1 MSNKVKVAVYTL
13 GDLMTNCYC
22 LYDRNDALLI
32 DPGGPSQEL
41 IEFFVSQKLNLRYII
56 NTHGHGD
63 HIDGNRM
70 LQERYGVPILIHAAD
85 RRMLLS
91 ATANLSAFFGPGVVS
106 PDAARTLEDRETVPL
121 GEESLEVLATPGHSP
136 GSICLY
142 KPGLLFSGDTL
153 FRESVGRTDFPGG
166 DSRVL
171 LTGIRERLLVLPPE
185 TVVLPGHGA
194 PTTIGH
200 EQLNNPFL
208 AGIDAL

>member
-1 MSNKVKVAVYTL
+1 MDYRRFIMGEL
-13 GDLMTNCYC
+13 ETNCY
-22 LYDRNDALLI
+22 LVWSGKAAGVI
-32 DPGGPSQEL
+32 DPAGPVDQLVGFIDQTGLEL
-41 IEFFVSQKLNLRYII
+41 KWII

-63 HIDGNRM
+63 HIGGNGP
-70 LQERYGVPILIHAAD
+70 LQERYGAPILIHAAD
-85 RRMLLS
+85 RPMLLS
-91 ATANLSAFFGPGVVS
+91 AAANLSAFFGPGVVS
-106 PDAARTLEDRETVPL
+106 PDAAKTLEDRETVPL

-153 FRESVGRTDFPGG
+153 FRESIGRTDFPGG

-171 LTGIRERLLVLPPE
+171 LAGIRDRLLGLPAE
-185 TVVLPGHGA
+185 TVVLPGHGG

-200 EQLNNPFL
+200 EQLNNAFL